1 MSIESYRRHFF
12 EALHEYKDDSSGE
25 SLYEDANRL
34 HFHEAA
40 LPFLEALPTDF
51 STLIDVGCGCGYD
64 SRWFSRNA
72 KEVTAITSHPTPAQL
87 AFAARNGFEMR
98 HMDMHA
104 LEFEDASVDAILCK
118 HCLEHAFSP
127 LGALFEMRRVL
138 KPGGYLFL
146 VVPPHHEQ
154 MIESGHFTQG
164 WSIGQMAYC
173 LAVAGFD
180 ARDGAYRKRRGNVE
194 GVVRKAPEIPRGRG
208 LYEVADRLPEA
219 IQELQRDEWHGG
231 FPRDQFEQIRWPYA
245 GAERQ
250 TIMASARS
258 SIERVSLRD
267 VIKNRVERKLP
278 GGRWISKLL

>member
-12 EALHEYKDDSSGE
+12 EALHEYKDDASGE
-25 SLYEDANRL
+25 SLYEDSNRL
-34 HFHEAA
+34 RFHETG
-40 LPFLEALPTDF
+40 LPYLESLPTDF
-51 STLIDVGCGCGYD
+51 SSLIDVGCGCGYD

-72 KEVTAITSHPTPAQL
+72 KQVTGITSHPTPAQL
-87 AFAARNGFEMR
+87 AFASRHGFEML

-104 LEFEDASVDAILCK
+104 LEFEDDSVDAILCK
-118 HCLEHAFSP
+118 HSLEHALSP
-127 LGALFEMRRVL
+127 LAALMEMRRVL

-180 ARDGAYRKRRGNVE
+180 ARDGAFRKRGGNVE
-194 GVVRKAPEIPRGRG
+194 GIVCKAPEIPSGRG
-208 LYEVADRLPEA
+208 LYEVAERLPEA
-219 IQELQRDEWHGG
+219 IQELQRDERHGA

-250 TIMASARS
+250 TLMASARS
-258 SIERVSLRD
+258 PVERVSLRA
-267 VIKNRVERKLP
+267 VVKNRVERKLP
-278 GGRWISKLL
+278 GGRWLGKLL